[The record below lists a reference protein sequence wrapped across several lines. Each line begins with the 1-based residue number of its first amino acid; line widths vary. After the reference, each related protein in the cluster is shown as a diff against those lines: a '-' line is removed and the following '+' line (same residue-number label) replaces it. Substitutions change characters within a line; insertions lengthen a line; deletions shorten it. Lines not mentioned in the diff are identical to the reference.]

1 MRSLPIVRKTKGMTE
16 DGRGKSEG
24 SRRTQFPP
32 GVSGNRGGRPA
43 GAKGLRSELRQELN
57 EIVEVTEGGRVRRL
71 PKRRLVLK
79 SLIAKAAKGD
89 VRAAEKIVGL
99 IIQFEGFEDQR
110 PKHTTLS
117 SHDQSILDHFL
128 GGSAQQ
134 GDGARADGEDDP
146 RPSSASNASGDDQ

>member
-1 MRSLPIVRKTKGMTE
+1 MAE

-24 SRRTQFPP
+24 SKKTQFQR
-32 GVSGNRGGRPA
+32 GVSGNNGGRPA
-43 GAKGLRSELRQELN
+43 GAKGLRSELREELN
-57 EIVEVTEGGRVRRL
+57 EIVEVTEGGKVRRL

-110 PKHTTLS
+110 ASQKMLS
-117 SHDQSILDHFL
+117 AHDQAILNHFL
-128 GGSAQQ
+128 GLSEGPAPASDSSSPAAKAVQPLTKES
-134 GDGARADGEDDP
+134 GDG
-146 RPSSASNASGDDQ
+146 S